1 MEHSYTG
8 RREDRRLVTG
18 AGMFTADW
26 DRPDALHA
34 AFLRTDRAH
43 ARIVSSDVAA
53 AQAAPGVRVV
63 LTGADMQA
71 AGHTRG
77 VPLMPLGRGE
87 ALKVIVAPALALG
100 CVRYVGEPVALVVA
114 DLPHAAQDA
123 CELIR
128 IDYDSLPAVA
138 SGPAALAQDAPLL
151 HADVPGNLCYET
163 DYGDSVTTQ
172 AAFAAAR
179 HVVRLAQESG
189 RVVGNPMEPKAAMAA
204 WDGNILELWS
214 PSQGMTGMRDGLAA
228 LVGLTP
234 DRVRV
239 HARDV
244 GGAFGVRGA
253 AYQEYAALA
262 LAARQIGRPVKWIAS
277 RSETFLSDYH
287 GRAVSMVAELALD
300 AEGCFLAIRHDW
312 ICDIGAYASAAGPFT
327 NTFNAPLMATG
338 AYRIPAVH
346 GRTRLAVTNTVPI
359 TAYRGA
365 GRPDMA
371 YIVERLVDEAAVQ
384 TGIDRI
390 ALRRRNLIPRDLFP
404 YAIAAA
410 PVPSAFDSAD
420 FDALLDIALAESEW
434 DLFPARRAEAARRG
448 RLRGIGCA
456 LFIEPA
462 GGVAPSDDVA
472 LTFEPD
478 GSILLHEV
486 AIASGQ
492 GHETVLPEIVGHA
505 LGIDPLRITVRAG
518 CQDGPAQKG
527 AGAFGSRSMMS
538 QGAGSAV
545 AAAEVVRKGQQ
556 LASEALEAAPVDIRY
571 DEGDFVVDGTDRR
584 VSLTELAR
592 LHPGRLDTT
601 VAYPSPRSY
610 PSGAHIAEVEIDPE
624 TGTTEIVGYVSID
637 DCGMVVNQT
646 LLAGQVLGG
655 LVQGLGQVFG
665 ELCVYTEDGQIVTAS
680 FMDYTM
686 PHADLLPQVTI
697 KTVPVPSPNNQ
708 LGVKGAGEAGTVG
721 SLPTAMNAVM
731 DALRPEGVAHLDM
744 PASAQRVWQ
753 AMQDA
758 RPPAR
763 PGAVG
768 PISPEPPGA

>member
-114 DLPHAAQDA
+114 DSPHAAQDA

-744 PASAQRVWQ
+744 PASAQHVWQ

>member
-43 ARIVSSDVAA
+43 AQIVSSDVAA

-114 DLPHAAQDA
+114 DSPHAAQDA

-128 IDYDSLPAVA
+128 IDYNSLPAVA

-312 ICDIGAYASAAGPFT
+312 ICDIGAYPSAAGPFT

>member
-114 DLPHAAQDA
+114 DSPHAAQDA

>member
-114 DLPHAAQDA
+114 DSPHAAQDA

-312 ICDIGAYASAAGPFT
+312 ICDIGAYPSAAGPFT

>member
-1 MEHSYTG
+1 MEYGYTG

-26 DRPDALHA
+26 GRPDVLHA
-34 AFLRTDRAH
+34 AFLRADRAH
-43 ARIVSSDVAA
+43 ARIVNCDVGA
-53 AQAAPGVRVV
+53 AQAAPGVRAV

-71 AGHTRG
+71 AGYTRDL
-77 VPLMPLGRGE
+77 PLMPLGRGE
-87 ALKVIVAPALALG
+87 ALKAIDAPALALG
-100 CVRYVGEPVALVVA
+100 CVRYVGEPVAIVVA
-114 DLPHAAQDA
+114 DSPHAAQDA

-128 IDYDSLPAVA
+128 IDYASLPPVVGG
-138 SGPAALAQDAPLL
+138 SAALAQGAALL
-151 HADVPGNLCYET
+151 HAEIPGNLCYET
-163 DYGDSVTTQ
+163 DFGDRVATQ
-172 AAFAAAR
+172 AAFAAAA
-179 HVVRLAQESG
+179 HVVRLEQESG

-204 WDGNILELWS
+204 WDGDILELWS
-214 PSQGMTGMRDGLAA
+214 PSQGMTSMRDSLAA

-234 DRVRV
+234 DKLRV
-239 HARDV
+239 HAQDV

-300 AEGCFLAIRHDW
+300 ADGCFLAIRHDW
-312 ICDIGAYASAAGPFT
+312 ICDIGAYPSAAGPFT
-327 NTFNAPLMATG
+327 NTFNASLMATG

-371 YIVERLVDEAAVQ
+371 YVVERLVDEAAVQ

-390 ALRRRNLIPRDLFP
+390 ALRRRNLIPCDRFP

-410 PVPSAFDSAD
+410 PFPSAYDSAD
-420 FDALLDIALAESEW
+420 FDALLEVALAESKW
-434 DLFPARRAEAARRG
+434 DTFPARRAEAARRG

-462 GGVAPSDDVA
+462 GGVAPFDDVA
-472 LTFEPD
+472 LTFESD

-492 GHETVLPEIVGHA
+492 GHETVLPEIVGRA
-505 LGIDPLRITVRAG
+505 LEIDPLRITLLAG
-518 CQDGPAQKG
+518 RHDGPALNG

-545 AAAEVVRKGQQ
+545 AAAEVVRKGME
-556 LASEALEAAPVDIRY
+556 LASETLEAAPADIRY
-571 DEGDFVVDGTDRR
+571 AAGDFAVVGTDRR
-584 VSLTELAR
+584 VGLAELAR

-601 VAYPSPRSY
+601 VAFPAPKAF
-610 PSGAHIAEVEIDPE
+610 PSGAHVAEVEIDPE

-637 DCGMVVNQT
+637 DCGVVLNQT
-646 LLAGQVLGG
+646 LLAGQVMGG

-665 ELCVYTEDGQIVTAS
+665 ELCVYDEDGQIVTAS

-697 KTVPVPSPNNQ
+697 KTVLVPSPTNP
-708 LGVKGAGEAGTVG
+708 LGVKGVGEAGTVG

-731 DALRPEGVAHLDM
+731 DALRPKGVAHLDM

-753 AMQDA
+753 ALQNA
-758 RPPAR
+758 RPPASR
-763 PGAVG
+763 A
-768 PISPEPPGA
+768 

>member
-1 MEHSYTG
+1 MEPTYTG

-18 AGMFTADW
+18 AGMYAADW
-26 DRPDALHA
+26 DRPGVLHA
-34 AFLRTDRAH
+34 AFLRADRAH

-53 AQAAPGVRVV
+53 AQAAHGVRAV
-63 LTGADMQA
+63 LTGADMQS
-71 AGHTRG
+71 AGYNRG
-77 VPLMPLGRGE
+77 LPLMPLGRGE
-87 ALKVIVAPALALG
+87 PLKAIAAPALALD
-100 CVRYVGEPVALVVA
+100 CVRYVGEPVAIVVA
-114 DLPHAAQDA
+114 DSPHAAQDA

-128 IDYDSLPAVA
+128 IDYASLPAVVGGA
-138 SGPAALAQDAPLL
+138 AALAQGAPLL
-151 HADVPGNLCYET
+151 HAEIPGNLCYET
-163 DYGDSVTTQ
+163 DYGDSVATQ

-179 HVVRLAQESG
+179 HVVRLEQVSG
-189 RVVGNPMEPKAAMAA
+189 RVVGNPMEPQAAMAA
-204 WDGNILELWS
+204 WDGDILELWS
-214 PSQGMTGMRDGLAA
+214 PSQGMTSMRDSLAA
-228 LVGLTP
+228 LVGLPP
-234 DRVRV
+234 DRLRV

-244 GGAFGVRGA
+244 GGAFGIRGG
-253 AYQEYAALA
+253 AYPEYAALA

-277 RSETFLSDYH
+277 RSETFLTDYH
-287 GRAVSMVAELALD
+287 ARAVSMVAELALD
-300 AEGCFLAIRHDW
+300 ADGCFLAIRHDW
-312 ICDIGAYASAAGPFT
+312 ICDIGAYPSAAGPFT
-327 NTFNAPLMATG
+327 NTFNAALMATG
-338 AYRIPAVH
+338 AYRIPAVY
-346 GRTRLAVTNTVPI
+346 GRTRLAVTNSVPI

-371 YIVERLVDEAAVQ
+371 YAVERLVDEAAAQ

-390 ALRRRNLIPRDLFP
+390 ALRRRNLIPRDRFP
-404 YAIAAA
+404 YAIATAPFPAA
-410 PVPSAFDSAD
+410 YDSAD
-420 FDALLDIALAESEW
+420 FDALLDVALAELKW
-434 DLFPARRAEAARRG
+434 DTFPARRAAAARRG

-472 LTFEPD
+472 LTFEPN

-492 GHETVLPEIVGHA
+492 GHETVLPEIVGRA
-505 LGIDPLRITVRAG
+505 LEIDPLRITLLAG
-518 CQDGPAQKG
+518 RHDGPALNG

-538 QGAGSAV
+538 QGAGSAT
-545 AAAEVVRKGQQ
+545 AAAEVLRKGKE
-556 LASEALEAAPVDIRY
+556 LASETLEAAPADIRY
-571 DEGDFVVDGTDRR
+571 AEGDFIVDGTDRR
-584 VSLTELAR
+584 VGLAELAR

-601 VAYPSPRSY
+601 VAYPAPKAF
-610 PSGAHIAEVEIDPE
+610 PSGAHVAEVEIDPE

-637 DCGMVVNQT
+637 DCGVVLNQT

-697 KTVPVPSPNNQ
+697 KTVLVPSPTNT
-708 LGVKGAGEAGTVG
+708 LGVKGVGEAGTVG

-731 DALRPEGVAHLDM
+731 DALRTQGVAHLDM

-753 AMQDA
+753 ALQDA
-758 RPPAR
+758 RRRRR
-763 PGAVG
+763 PVESAV
-768 PISPEPPGA
+768 

>member
-1 MEHSYTG
+1 MEHRYTG

-26 DRPDALHA
+26 DRSGVLHA

-43 ARIVSSDVAA
+43 ARIISTDVAS
-53 AQAAPGVRVV
+53 AQAAPGICAV

-71 AGHTRG
+71 AGYTRG
-77 VPLMPLGRGE
+77 LPLMPLGRGE
-87 ALKVIVAPALALG
+87 ALKAIVAPALALG
-100 CVRYVGEPVALVVA
+100 RVRYVGEPVAIVVA
-114 DLPHAAQDA
+114 DSLHAAQDA
-123 CELIR
+123 SELIQ
-128 IDYDSLPAVA
+128 IDYDSLPAVV
-138 SGPAALAQDAPLL
+138 SGRAALAQDAPLL
-151 HADVPGNLCYET
+151 HEEIPGNLCYGT
-163 DYGDSVTTQ
+163 DYGDRAATQ

-179 HVVRLAQESG
+179 HIVRVAQESG
-189 RVVGNPMEPKAAMAA
+189 RIVGNPMEPKAAMAA

-234 DRVRV
+234 DKLRV
-239 HARDV
+239 HAQDV

-300 AEGCFLAIRHDW
+300 ADGCFLAIRHDW
-312 ICDIGAYASAAGPFT
+312 ICDIGAYPSAAGPFT
-327 NTFNAPLMATG
+327 NTFNAPLMASG

-371 YIVERLVDEAAVQ
+371 YVVERLVDEAAVQ

-390 ALRRRNLIPRDLFP
+390 ALRRRNLIPRESFP

-420 FDALLDIALAESEW
+420 FDALLEVALAESKW
-434 DLFPARRAEAARRG
+434 DTFPARRAEAARRG

-462 GGVAPSDDVA
+462 GGVAPFDDVA
-472 LTFEPD
+472 LTFESD

-492 GHETVLPEIVGHA
+492 GHETVLPEIVGRA
-505 LGIDPLRITVRAG
+505 LEIDPLRITLLAG
-518 CQDGPAQKG
+518 RQDGPAQNG

-545 AAAEVVRKGQQ
+545 AAAEVVRKGME
-556 LASEALEAAPVDIRY
+556 LASETLEAAPADIHY
-571 DEGDFVVDGTDRR
+571 AAGGFVVVGTDRR
-584 VSLTELAR
+584 VGLDELAR

-601 VAYPSPRSY
+601 VAFPAPKAF
-610 PSGAHIAEVEIDPE
+610 PSGAHVAEVEIDPE
-624 TGTTEIVGYVSID
+624 TGTTEIVSYVSID
-637 DCGMVVNQT
+637 DCGVVLNQT
-646 LLAGQVLGG
+646 LLAGQILGG
-655 LVQGLGQVFG
+655 LMQGLGQVFG
-665 ELCVYTEDGQIVTAS
+665 ELCVYDEDGQIVTAS
-680 FMDYTM
+680 FMDYPM

-697 KTVPVPSPNNQ
+697 KTVLVPSPTNP
-708 LGVKGAGEAGTVG
+708 LGVKGVGEAGTVG

-731 DALRPEGVAHLDM
+731 DALRPKGVAHLDM

-753 AMQDA
+753 ALQKA
-758 RPPAR
+758 R
-763 PGAVG
+763 
-768 PISPEPPGA
+768 

>member
-1 MEHSYTG
+1 MEYRYTG

-18 AGMFTADW
+18 AGMFTADR
-26 DRPDALHA
+26 DRPGMLHA

-43 ARIVSSDVAA
+43 ARIVSTDVVA
-53 AQAAPGVRVV
+53 AQAAPGVRAV
-63 LTGADMQA
+63 LTGADMQE
-71 AGHTRG
+71 AGYTRG
-77 VPLMPLGRGE
+77 LPLKPLGRGDP
-87 ALKVIVAPALALG
+87 LKAIIAPALALG
-100 CVRYVGEPVALVVA
+100 CVRYVGEPVAVVVA
-114 DLPHAAQDA
+114 DSPHAAEDA
-123 CELIR
+123 CELIQ
-128 IDYDSLPAVA
+128 IDYDLLPAAV
-138 SGPAALAQDAPLL
+138 SGPAALAQGAPLL
-151 HADVPGNLCYET
+151 HPEIPGNLCYET
-163 DYGDSVTTQ
+163 DYGDREAAQ
-172 AAFAAAR
+172 AAFAAAS

-189 RVVGNPMEPKAAMAA
+189 RVVGNPMEPKAALVA

-239 HARDV
+239 HAQDV
-244 GGAFGVRGA
+244 GGAFGIRGA

-287 GRAVSMVAELALD
+287 GRAVSMMAELALD

-312 ICDIGAYASAAGPFT
+312 ICDIGAYPTAAGPFT

-371 YIVERLVDEAAVQ
+371 YMVERLVDEAAIQ

-390 ALRRRNLIPRDLFP
+390 TLRRRNLIPRDSFP

-410 PVPSAFDSAD
+410 PVPSAYDSAD
-420 FDALLDIALAESEW
+420 FGALLDIALAESNW
-434 DLFPARRAEAARRG
+434 DTFPERRAEAARRG

-472 LTFEPD
+472 LTFEAD

-505 LGIDPLRITVRAG
+505 LGIDPLRITLRAG
-518 CQDGPAQKG
+518 RQDGPAQKG

-538 QGAGSAV
+538 QGAGSA
-545 AAAEVVRKGQQ
+545 AAAVEVLRKGKE
-556 LASEALEAAPVDIRY
+556 LASETLEAAPVDIRY
-571 DEGDFVVDGTDRR
+571 AEGDFVVDGTDRR
-584 VSLTELAR
+584 VSLAELAR

-646 LLAGQVLGG
+646 LLNGQVLGG
-655 LVQGLGQVFG
+655 LIQGLGQVFG

-697 KTVPVPSPNNQ
+697 KTVPVPSPNTQ
-708 LGVKGAGEAGTVG
+708 LGVKGVGEAGTVG
-721 SLPTAMNAVM
+721 SLPTAMNAVL
-731 DALRPEGVAHLDM
+731 DALRPEGVTHLDM

-753 AMQDA
+753 ALRDA
-758 RPPAR
+758 NHSAT
-763 PGAVG
+763 
-768 PISPEPPGA
+768 S

>member
-114 DLPHAAQDA
+114 DSPHAAQDA

-312 ICDIGAYASAAGPFT
+312 ICDIGAYPSAAGPFT

-744 PASAQRVWQ
+744 PASAQHVWQ